1 MGDFS
6 VWHFTGLLVPV
17 IWILPVILVAA
28 SSRGT
33 GVERAVWALVGVMV
47 SWIGSIGFR
56 LSVRDPQ

>member
-17 IWILPVILVAA
+17 ICILPVIPVAA

-33 GVERAVWALVGVMV
+33 GVEPAVWALVGVMV